1 MVTPTW
7 QSSGSGPNFM
17 ASNALAISAGNTV
30 VGGIDRLAKSAK
42 GFADKQKANTFAG
55 FQNDLLGMSLNPDL
69 NENKFLGQ
77 AIRLGKEQGLDPA
90 QSLKAV
96 AATNQVREQIVG
108 MKGPQ
113 QQEFNLL
120 KQQLVDA
127 KSQGEADNALTL
139 ADWDLENPGL
149 QTYQRTMQDFKEG
162 NGIVG
167 AIDAAVAGIP
177 EFDNIGKVRQ
187 KFLDFQNDNPG
198 KYADEVL
205 ARTIKEVGVEHDEA
219 DLISLWMTDTISS
232 VNENAFTARLKRNQK
247 EYEKGMELNSLRSK
261 KESELGQALIESLSA
276 ANKRVLSYQDIT
288 RKQNMRDFTSQ

>member
-7 QSSGSGPNFM
+7 QSGSGPNFM
-17 ASNALAISAGNTV
+17 ASNALAISAGDTV

-55 FQNDLLGMSLNPDL
+55 FQNDLLDMSLNPDL

-120 KQQLVDA
+120 KQQLADA
-127 KSQGEADNALTL
+127 KSQGEADNALAL
-139 ADWDLENPGL
+139 ADWDLGNPGL
-149 QTYQRTMQDFKEG
+149 QDYQRTVQDFKEG

-167 AIDAAVAGIP
+167 AIDAAVAGVPDI
-177 EFDNIGKVRQ
+177 EDLGTIRKS
-187 KFLDFQNDNPG
+187 FLDFQTNNPG
-198 KYADEVL
+198 KYKDEVL
-205 ARTIKEVGVEHDEA
+205 ARTIKEVGVEHDE
-219 DLISLWMTDTISS
+219 DFFSDTDSYINS
-232 VNENAFTARLKRNQK
+232 EAFTSRLKRNQK
-247 EYEKGMELNSLRSK
+247 EYDKGKLLSLARRR

-288 RKQNMRDFTSQ
+288 RKQNMRDYTSQ

>member
-55 FQNDLLGMSLNPDL
+55 FQNDLLDMSLNPDL

-120 KQQLVDA
+120 KQQLADA
-127 KSQGEADNALTL
+127 KSQGEADNALAL

-149 QTYQRTMQDFKEG
+149 QDYQRTVQDFKEG

-167 AIDAAVAGIP
+167 AIDAAVAGVPDI
-177 EFDNIGKVRQ
+177 EDLGTIRKS
-187 KFLDFQNDNPG
+187 FLDFQTNNPG
-198 KYADEVL
+198 KYKDEVL
-205 ARTIKEVGVEHDEA
+205 ARTIKEVGVEHDE
-219 DLISLWMTDTISS
+219 DFFSDTDSYINS
-232 VNENAFTARLKRNQK
+232 EAFTSRLNRNQK
-247 EYEKGMELNSLRSK
+247 EYEKGNLLSLVRRR
-261 KESELGQALIESLSA
+261 KESALGQALIESLSA
-276 ANKRVLSYQDIT
+276 ANKRVLDYQSNT

>member
-55 FQNDLLGMSLNPDL
+55 FQNDLLDMSLNPDL

-120 KQQLVDA
+120 KQQLADA
-127 KSQGEADNALTL
+127 KSQGEADNALAL
-139 ADWDLENPGL
+139 ADWDLGNPGL
-149 QTYQRTMQDFKEG
+149 QDYQRTVQDFKEG

-167 AIDAAVAGIP
+167 AIDAAVAGVPDI
-177 EFDNIGKVRQ
+177 EDLGTIRKS
-187 KFLDFQNDNPG
+187 FLDFQTNNPG
-198 KYADEVL
+198 KYKDEVL
-205 ARTIKEVGVEHDEA
+205 ARTIKEVGVEHDE
-219 DLISLWMTDTISS
+219 DFFSDTDSYINS
-232 VNENAFTARLKRNQK
+232 EAFTSRLNRNQK
-247 EYEKGMELNSLRSK
+247 EYEKGNLLSLVRRR
-261 KESELGQALIESLSA
+261 KESALGQALIESLSA

>member
-7 QSSGSGPNFM
+7 QSSGSGPNFG

-55 FQNDLLGMSLNPDL
+55 FQNDLLDMSLNPDL

-120 KQQLVDA
+120 KQQLADA
-127 KSQGEADNALTL
+127 KSQGEADNALAL
-139 ADWDLENPGL
+139 ADWDLGNPGL
-149 QTYQRTMQDFKEG
+149 QDYQRTVQDFKEG

-167 AIDAAVAGIP
+167 AIDAAVAGVPDI
-177 EFDNIGKVRQ
+177 EDLGTIRKS
-187 KFLDFQNDNPG
+187 FLDFQTNNPG
-198 KYADEVL
+198 KYKDEVL
-205 ARTIKEVGVEHDEA
+205 ARTIKEVGVEHDE
-219 DLISLWMTDTISS
+219 DFFSDTDSYINS
-232 VNENAFTARLKRNQK
+232 EAFTSRLKRNQK
-247 EYEKGMELNSLRSK
+247 EYDKGKLLSLARRR
-261 KESELGQALIESLSA
+261 KESELGQALIESLNA

-288 RKQNMRDFTSQ
+288 RKQNMRDYTSQ